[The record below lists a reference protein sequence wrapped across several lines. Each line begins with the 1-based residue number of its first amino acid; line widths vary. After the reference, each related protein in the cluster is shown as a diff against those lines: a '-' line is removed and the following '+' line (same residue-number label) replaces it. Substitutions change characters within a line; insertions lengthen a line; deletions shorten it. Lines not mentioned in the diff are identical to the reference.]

1 MCLDGE
7 TTEDRGTIQPFNSRH
22 DVTEGQSSCRF
33 TITAPLSK
41 HIQMTCLT
49 TTTQALIIG
58 LVNLNVYLSM

>member
-1 MCLDGE
+1 VCLDGE

-33 TITAPLSK
+33 TITAFLSK